1 MASRP
6 GILTDWPWKPLGSF
20 KYLIIAPWATRSTY
34 YFLTANEKER
44 DLTNFFFLLVLL
56 MRVIHTQIWISYSR
70 YRTAKGTNRIV
81 DKNIEFEQ
89 VHRENNWDD
98 QILLNGILF
107 NLVTAYVPGA
117 SNLPMWRTDG
127 VILAVLV
134 HAGPVEF
141 LYYWFHRALHHH
153 FLYSRYHSHHHASI
167 VTEPHTSVI
176 HPFAEHIVYFIL
188 FGLPMMIPIFTGVA
202 SVGCIAGYLFY
213 VDMLNCIGHC
223 NFEFIPKWV
232 FSIFPPLK
240 YIMYTPT
247 FHSLHHTKFRTN
259 YSLFMPF
266 YDYIYGTMDD
276 STDKLHASALKKKED
291 RPDLVHITHLTTP
304 ESIYHLRLAFAAC
317 ASKPYVTRWFMWLM
331 WPVTLWCVVW
341 TWFYGRTFV
350 TERNRFKDL
359 MIQTWVIQK
368 YKFQYSMQSQHKS
381 ISRLLNDAISDAEEI
396 GAKVLSLGLLNQAR
410 KELDRYGEVHI
421 KSHPNLKIRLVDG
434 SSLAVA
440 TVLDKIPKGTSQVI
454 LTGKV
459 SKIALHVT
467 INLCERGIEVVTT
480 NENVY
485 DKLKNSIDLSS
496 SGHNLVLSTMMY
508 DIQTW
513 LVGDGLSKAEHLKAP
528 KGALFIPISQ
538 FPPKKLRR
546 DCFYHSTPAMIAPPS
561 LENVDSCEN
570 WLPRRAMSACRV
582 AGIVHILE
590 GFKEH
595 ECGSTVLHSDAI
607 WQAALKH
614 GFQPLKA

>member
-20 KYLIIAPWATRSTY
+20 KYLILAPWAARSTY
-34 YFLTANEKER
+34 CYLTADENGR
-44 DLTNFFFLLVLL
+44 DLSNFLLLPTLL
-56 MRVIHTQIWISYSR
+56 MRVIHAQIWISYSR

-89 VHRENNWDD
+89 VDRENNWDD

-107 NLVTAYVPGA
+107 YLVTAYVPAA

-127 VILAVLV
+127 VILAALV

-167 VTEPHTSVI
+167 VTEPHTWNL
-176 HPFAEHIVYFIL
+176 PIL
-188 FGLPMMIPIFTGVA
+188 IPVLTGVA
-202 SVGCIAGYLFY
+202 SAGCVAGYLFY
-213 VDMLNCIGHC
+213 FDLMNYMGHC
-223 NFEFIPKWV
+223 NFEFIPKWI
-232 FSIFPPLK
+232 FSIFSPLK

-276 STDKLHASALKKKED
+276 STDKLHASTLTKKED
-291 RPDLVHITHLTTP
+291 QPDVVHLTHLTTP
-304 ESIYHLRLAFAAC
+304 ESIYHSRLAFAAY
-317 ASKPYVTRWFMWLM
+317 ASKPYATRWFMWLM
-331 WPVTLWCVVW
+331 WPVTMWSVAW
-341 TWFYGRTFV
+341 TWIYGRTFV
-350 TERNRFKDL
+350 TERNRFKYL
-359 MIQTWVIQK
+359 TIQTWVIPK
-368 YKFQYSMQSQHKS
+368 YKFQYSMQSQHES
-381 ISRLLNDAISDAEEI
+381 INHLLNDVILKAEEN
-396 GAKVLSLGLLNQAR
+396 GVKVLSLGLLNQGE
-410 KELDRYGEVHI
+410 ELNRIADPKI
-421 KSHPNLKIRLVDG
+421 KIRLVDG

-440 TVLDKIPKGTSQVI
+440 IVLDKIPKGTSQV
-454 LTGKV
+454 LLAGKV

-467 INLCERGIEVVTT
+467 INLCESGIKVVTT

-485 DKLKNSIDLSS
+485 DKLKKSVGFSS
-496 SGHNLVLSTMMY
+496 SGHNFIFSTTMY

-538 FPPKKLRR
+538 FPPNKLRQ

-570 WLPRRAMSACRV
+570 WLPRRAMSACRI

-595 ECGSTVLHSDAI
+595 ECGSTVLDTDAI

-614 GFQPLKA
+614 GFRPLQA

>member
-276 STDKLHASALKKKED
+276 STDKLHASALMKKED

-317 ASKPYVTRWFMWLM
+317 ASKPYATRWFMWLM

-368 YKFQYSMQSQHKS
+368 YKFQYSMQSQHKL

-396 GAKVLSLGLLNQAR
+396 GAKVLSLGLLNQVE
-410 KELDRYGEVHI
+410 ELDRYGEVHI

-440 TVLDKIPKGTSQVI
+440 IVLDKIPKGTSQVI

-459 SKIALHVT
+459 SKIALYVT

-485 DKLKNSIDLSS
+485 DKLKKSIDLSS

-538 FPPKKLRR
+538 FPPEKLRR
-546 DCFYHSTPAMIAPPS
+546 DCFYHSTPAMIATPS

-595 ECGSTVLHSDAI
+595 ECGSTVLDIDAI

-614 GFQPLKA
+614 GFRPLKA